1 MMRRLGGP
9 LLVVLGVV
17 LLVVQGVHA
26 SERGGD
32 SFDALVKGLSVRYSV
47 QPKSIPLMWMVS
59 LCARGA
65 THGGVRGMRV
75 VEFENFAEPDDS
87 GGFDKTVRSS
97 LGEDWSQMV
106 REWKRD
112 SGESLVYVRAENSRI
127 DMIVVDLDHGGLNL
141 VKMTMNPD
149 ELAKWTKDRGMR
161 MGVQ

>member
-9 LLVVLGVV
+9 LLVAFGVV
-17 LLVVQGVHA
+17 LLVVQGVQA

-32 SFDALVKGLSVRYSV
+32 SFDALVNGLSAHYSV
-47 QPKSIPLMWMVS
+47 QPKTIPLMWMVS

-65 THGGVRGMRV
+65 AHGGVRGMRV
-75 VEFENFAEPDDS
+75 VEFENFGPDDS
-87 GGFDKTVRSS
+87 GGFDRTVRAS

-112 SGESLVYVRAENSRI
+112 NGESLVYVRAENSRI

-141 VKMTMNPD
+141 VKMSMNPD
-149 ELAKWTKDRGMR
+149 ELARWTKYRGVR

>member
-1 MMRRLGGP
+1 MMRRLGGA
-9 LLVVLGVV
+9 LLVVVGVV
-17 LLVVQGVHA
+17 LLVVQGVQA
-26 SERGGD
+26 AERGSDG
-32 SFDALVKGLSVRYSV
+32 FDALVNGLSAHYSV
-47 QPKSIPLMWMVS
+47 QPKTIPLMWMVS

-75 VEFENFAEPDDS
+75 VEFENFGPDDS
-87 GGFDKTVRSS
+87 GGFDKAVRSS

-112 SGESLVYVRAENSRI
+112 GNESLVYVREENSRI
-127 DMIVVDLDHGGLNL
+127 EMIVVDLDHGRLNL
-141 VKMTMNPD
+141 VKMSMNPD